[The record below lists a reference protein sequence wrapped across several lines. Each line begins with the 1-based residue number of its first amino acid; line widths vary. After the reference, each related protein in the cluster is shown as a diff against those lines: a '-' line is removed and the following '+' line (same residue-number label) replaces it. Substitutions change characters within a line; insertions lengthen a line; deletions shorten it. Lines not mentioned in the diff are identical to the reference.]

1 MFWHNEYFDKDVWLP
16 SVSAYGGI
24 VKVNTYTID
33 LCFQNGY
40 KIANLQVMS
49 DEANSDFDYDVLIG
63 MDVITEGDFCVS
75 TQEEKTHFFFRM
87 PAAMPVL

>member
-1 MFWHNEYFDKDVWLP
+1 
-16 SVSAYGGI
+16 
-24 VKVNTYTID
+24 
-33 LCFQNGY
+33 
-40 KIANLQVMS
+40 MS